1 MKLEKLIAVL
11 DKQEDNLKKLLQ
23 SVLEKQT
30 ALVNGKSDLIKES
43 VSKEEKILLAV
54 QLTEE
59 TRLKVMEDLFV
70 EFKIENK
77 RYKLEVLVENLTG
90 EINKNILGNISLSER
105 RIKIT
110 IREIQKINHQNM
122 VLIQQ
127 SRSIIN
133 DTITAV
139 LNSKH
144 RSIVDRKG

>member
-54 QLTEE
+54 QLSEE

-90 EINKNILGNISLSER
+90 KINKNILENISLSER

>member
-1 MKLEKLIAVL
+1 M
-11 DKQEDNLKKLLQ
+11 Q

-54 QLTEE
+54 QLSEE

-90 EINKNILGNISLSER
+90 KINKNILENISLSER
-105 RIKIT
+105 RIKVT

>member
-90 EINKNILGNISLSER
+90 KINKNILGNISLSER

>member
-90 EINKNILGNISLSER
+90 KINKNILENISLSER

>member
-54 QLTEE
+54 QLSEE

-90 EINKNILGNISLSER
+90 KINKNILENISLSER

-139 LNSKH
+139 LNSKQ

>member
-90 EINKNILGNISLSER
+90 KINKNILENISLSER
-105 RIKIT
+105 RIKVT
-110 IREIQKINHQNM
+110 IKEIQKINHQNM

>member
-90 EINKNILGNISLSER
+90 KINKNVLENISLSER
-105 RIKIT
+105 RIKVT
-110 IREIQKINHQNM
+110 IKEIQKINHQNM